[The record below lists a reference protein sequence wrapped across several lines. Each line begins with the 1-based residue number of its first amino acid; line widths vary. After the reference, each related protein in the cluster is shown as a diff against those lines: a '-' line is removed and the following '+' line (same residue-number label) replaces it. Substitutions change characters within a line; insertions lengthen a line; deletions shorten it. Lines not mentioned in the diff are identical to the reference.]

1 MPTYEYEC
9 RACAHT
15 FEAFQAM
22 SDDPLSGCPSCG
34 CSVRRIINGGT
45 GIIFKGTG
53 FYANDSRKPRAGEKT
68 ELSAKKDGD
77 PAPASPQK
85 GEAAAAGG
93 SSAPTPAAAPVPGA
107 KAAEAV

>member
-22 SDDPLSGCPSCG
+22 SDDPLSRCPSCG
-34 CSVRRIINGGT
+34 SSVRRIINGGT

-68 ELSAKKDGD
+68 DVSTKKDGD
-77 PAPASPQK
+77 AAPASPQK
-85 GEAAAAGG
+85 GEPVATG
-93 SSAPTPAAAPVPGA
+93 SPPAPAPAAATKA
-107 KAAEAV
+107 SKAAEAV